1 MSRARRHSVR
11 VRAALLL
18 EVVVALT
25 VLVAVLGLLG
35 AQLVNGL
42 KMLDQ
47 AREQYRATQLVE
59 RPLMK
64 LDLDDL
70 DVEQFLADREAQG
83 DFDIQYPGWFWRATA
98 EETDIPGL
106 WRVTLE
112 ILHQRDPEQ
121 LDDIDSARVVQTVHL
136 LKAQPVRVSLVRD
149 FGMTEE
155 QAQQLADALPVDF
168 DPLDFNPAE
177 IANALDAETL
187 LEAMPALMPLMPV
200 LVANRSVQPPP
211 DVTPVTAAGGA
222 GSPGGAGGPGELA
235 GGLNPQGG
243 GPIPTGGQGQAGG
256 RGQGAAGANGLSNL
270 DSLVRQFLP
279 GAGDAEI
286 AAIRDLIQQQ
296 IGDQIPPEQL
306 NALLGMIGP
315 MLQANGGQIPPGL
328 IPPDLVDQ
336 LGGLGPLPQQSGGGR
351 GGRGARGGRG
361 GQRTPMTLEDLNRIR
376 NERNGRGN
384 P

>member
-1 MSRARRHSVR
+1 MRRAGRQAAR

-47 AREQYRATQLVE
+47 ARQRYRATQLVE

-83 DFDIQYPGWFWRATA
+83 DFDVQYPGWFWRATA
-98 EETDIPGL
+98 DETDIPGL
-106 WRVTLE
+106 WQVTLE
-112 ILHQRDPEQ
+112 ILHAGDPQ
-121 LDDIDSARVVQTVHL
+121 LADDIDSARVVQTVHL
-136 LKAQPVRVSLVRD
+136 LKAQPVRVNLVRD
-149 FGMTEE
+149 FGLSEE

-211 DVTPVTAAGGA
+211 GVTPVSLGGSGSPGQAGGAGALAAGPNRPAGGATAAGGQQ
-222 GSPGGAGGPGELA
+222 PGAGGS
-235 GGLNPQGG
+235 
-243 GPIPTGGQGQAGG
+243 
-256 RGQGAAGANGLSNL
+256 NGLSNL
-270 DSLVRQFLP
+270 DALVRQFLP

-286 AAIRDLIQQQ
+286 AAIRDLIAQQ

-328 IPPDLVDQ
+328 IPPDLADQ
-336 LGGLGPLPQQSGGGR
+336 LGGLDRLPQLPGGGR

-361 GQRTPMTLEDLNRIR
+361 GQRTPLTLEDLNRIR
-376 NERNGRGN
+376 NERNRRGN